1 MFLFLLSFY
10 VKQKSL
16 CDTSG
21 STYAM
26 VLHYLFTTEKAGL
39 VTFESEISILLQNL
53 KSSLKSLCLILL
65 NEKSGNNIKHF
76 NVSVT
81 NCLHP
86 VFVQYKI

>member
-1 MFLFLLSFY
+1 
-10 VKQKSL
+10 
-16 CDTSG
+16 
-21 STYAM
+21 M

-39 VTFESEISILLQNL
+39 VAFESEISILLQNL